1 MAPMSS
7 SLLDQY
13 NVMEGTEKHH
23 KTLMR
28 WLPAILDIIGDAEFL
43 KKKNVKIYDVKLVS
57 LDLSKNIFS

>member
-43 KKKNVKIYDVKLVS
+43 EKKH
-57 LDLSKNIFS
+57 